1 LGIFYRVK
9 LTNFADVLRK
19 KWKILISK
27 LKKRKKENPHLNG
40 IVPVSLFELEF
51 FHKKEKLKIK
61 DMKIK

>member
-1 LGIFYRVK
+1 VK
-9 LTNFADVLRK
+9 WTKFPDVLRK
-19 KWKILISK
+19 KWKNLISK

-40 IVPVSLFELEF
+40 IVPVSLFELKN